1 MLGRRLGGGKADTL
15 DADQYAQL
23 HDMWKSHYMAARKG
37 ELDQLTIYQLY
48 TSESCWGG
56 LSTMHVYKPVCLAG
70 PLRHHTDIDAKVLN
84 NGLKNKAYQRLFG
97 SFGGM
102 LAVSALPILPL
113 FVGFS
118 NCHEHAAADSAAG
131 ATIDWTK
138 IDFDSNSIYYW
149 YSVYSNLTFYDALE
163 SRHPGIA
170 SVLRSVVPYTLP
182 PASSLSGYYIY
193 NNYFITHRDVFS
205 EYMIDAKLVMNKL
218 FVIYPDINTLCPYTL
233 PSSTTTTTTG
243 TGAADVAGPTGTAD
257 VIITGA
263 ADVAGAGVGA
273 ADVAG
278 AGVGTA
284 DVAGEPLIFGGC
296 VGQLMEVY
304 MNIWALNKGVRLV
317 YAVDNIDWRVEK

>member
-15 DADQYAQL
+15 DADQYTQL
-23 HDMWKSHYMAARKG
+23 HDLWKSRYMAARKS
-37 ELDQLTIYQLY
+37 ELDQLIIYQLY
-48 TSESCWGG
+48 TSETCWIG
-56 LSTMHVYKPVCLAG
+56 LSTMHVYKPVRLAG
-70 PLRHHTDIDAKVLN
+70 PLRHRTDIDAKVLN
-84 NGLKNKAYQRLFG
+84 NGLKNKAYQSLFG

-102 LAVSALPILPL
+102 LAVSALPILPP

-149 YSVYSNLTFYDALE
+149 YSVYSNLTFYDATE
-163 SRHPGIA
+163 SRHPGIV
-170 SVLRSVVPYTLP
+170 SVLRSIVPHTLP
-182 PASSLSGYYIY
+182 PTPSLSGYYIY

-233 PSSTTTTTTG
+233 SFTTSPTG
-243 TGAADVAGPTGTAD
+243 TGAGTADVAGTGAGVGSADGAGTADADVAGPTGTAD
-257 VIITGA
+257 V
-263 ADVAGAGVGA
+263 
-273 ADVAG
+273 
-278 AGVGTA
+278 
-284 DVAGEPLIFGGC
+284 AGERLIFGGC

-304 MNIWALNKGVRLV
+304 MNIWAIYKGIRLV
-317 YAVDNIDWRVEK
+317 YAIDNIEWRVEKREI